1 MPGRVQSHTDACS
14 EPQREQAAE
23 EGGRRQAD
31 SAALS
36 GKGTTAGE
44 AGLVPVVAK
53 PTLEPPRFHLPETR
67 PRAGVPALVSPTG
80 GPQTAR
86 NTAITWDVCKT

>member
-67 PRAGVPALVSPTG
+67 PRAGVPRSRFSHRRASNRTEHGNHLG
-80 GPQTAR
+80 R
-86 NTAITWDVCKT
+86 L